1 MKEDLRSFMKT
12 PSIANNKMH
21 CLVFLMKHFQ
31 PQQTDQWQT
40 NKSSETAFPPQD
52 LNNDNINRNATKWGW
67 NLTFPHP

>member
-1 MKEDLRSFMKT
+1 
-12 PSIANNKMH
+12 MH

-52 LNNDNINRNATKWGW
+52 LNNNINRNATKRGVGWGGISHS
-67 NLTFPHP
+67 PIPRQ

>member
-1 MKEDLRSFMKT
+1 
-12 PSIANNKMH
+12 MH